1 MFLFTFYVD
10 LNIQVIFFMIR
21 LVFFIMMC
29 EKCTQLKLTPVG
41 VLSSRTTGKRA
52 IKGYRERE
60 MEGWPEW
67 TISYLLN

>member
-10 LNIQVIFFMIR
+10 LNIQVI
-21 LVFFIMMC
+21 C

>member
-1 MFLFTFYVD
+1 
-10 LNIQVIFFMIR
+10 MIR
-21 LVFFIMMC
+21 LVFFIMIC